1 MLPYHERSRR
11 QRIAQFKVWVG
22 IYINGVYVGR
32 TKKVFLEWP
41 SFEVNFLEKFQIYLF
56 RKPATIEFRIYMGT
70 FRSIQIDSVM
80 IDIPGENANTLTSSS
95 TIYREKSFAKRIQTQ
110 PTPNTTKTP
119 VKSPPANNSQPD
131 VTLNKDKSQSSP
143 VKDQKNPEDLQKS
156 PIAGNLN
163 LSPEKDNQSNNTESD
178 LSKSPIAGIIFYKA
192 EWFGYGTSLPPPTI
206 EKFGG
211 KKQEGIKV
219 KNYYEQSLENLVDIN
234 DPRNELA
241 IQQLKKLK
249 NQQIQEVLKRD
260 AMMPFSEIESLRH
273 RLYKLKFQKI
283 DLAMKRI
290 PLTEKEIFNNN
301 DFMRFINVIYLV

>member
-1 MLPYHERSRR
+1 M
-11 QRIAQFKVWVG
+11 
-22 IYINGVYVGR
+22 
-32 TKKVFLEWP
+32 
-41 SFEVNFLEKFQIYLF
+41 
-56 RKPATIEFRIYMGT
+56 
-70 FRSIQIDSVM
+70 RSILVDTIA

-95 TIYREKSFAKRIQTQ
+95 TIYREKSFAKRIQSQ
-110 PTPNTTKTP
+110 ASTTKTP
-119 VKSPPANNSQPD
+119 VKQLPANNNSQPD
-131 VTLNKDKSQSSP
+131 VSKPGSSP
-143 VKDQKNPEDLQKS
+143 AKDPKNTDEAQKS
-156 PIAGNLN
+156 PIAGNPN
-163 LSPEKDNQSNNTESD
+163 GGSPVKENQLSNTEAED

-219 KNYYEQSLENLVDIN
+219 KNYYEQSLENLVDVN

-290 PLTEKEIFNNN
+290 PLTEEEIWKNN
-301 DFMRFINVIYLV
+301 DFMRFITVILII